1 MTWAGETWV
10 ITDPEL
16 ALQTLM
22 SWRQME
28 SSLTTITF
36 NPYALQQERR
46 WWRADIQSIQVYTC
60 RPIHRPPCL
69 LFPRPTARVLIATP
83 SRFFLLEWL
92 WWTDHRH
99 HACARAVRFRC
110 QIEHFSSTISS
121 LYFFFGLNEN
131 VPPWMEWTRK
141 HQNLTSASANSVFR
155 RRDKRRDKRRARAA
169 TPPWRT
175 RHEQSR
181 RAEETSQKR
190 LKAERQR
197 DGSRRQCQTAEQRA
211 RWLIVDHQS
220 AVNYQQYK
228 STYTTSS
235 TRVLTQPAT
244 SSTET
249 MWARTSKAWTRNP
262 VPKLSD
268 QWI

>member
-28 SSLTTITF
+28 SSLTTTTF

-121 LYFFFGLNEN
+121 LYFFFSALTKTYRPEWNELEN
-131 VPPWMEWTRK
+131 TRI
-141 HQNLTSASANSVFR
+141 SRV
-155 RRDKRRDKRRARAA
+155 RAP
-169 TPPWRT
+169 TPSS
-175 RHEQSR
+175 ED
-181 RAEETSQKR
+181 ETKDETLLGDFLS
-190 LKAERQR
+190 
-197 DGSRRQCQTAEQRA
+197 
-211 RWLIVDHQS
+211 
-220 AVNYQQYK
+220 
-228 STYTTSS
+228 
-235 TRVLTQPAT
+235 LTQHT
-244 SSTET
+244 FSSFYFC
-249 MWARTSKAWTRNP
+249 SN
-262 VPKLSD
+262 
-268 QWI
+268 